1 MNKHQAPIVLASLH
15 TPVRHDSG
23 PKHVAGSAEY
33 IDDMIEPAG
42 TMHAY
47 LALSVR
53 PHAEIVSIDW
63 SLLAPDEAKRLRAM
77 GIDEGARV
85 AIAHRGIFTGR
96 DPIAIEI
103 GRMTVALRRAHA
115 RAMTVSEL

>member
-1 MNKHQAPIVLASLH
+1 MTLDLLPPQ
-15 TPVRHDSG
+15 R
-23 PKHVAGSAEY
+23 
-33 IDDMIEPAG
+33 
-42 TMHAY
+42 
-47 LALSVR
+47 R
-53 PHAEIVSIDW
+53 AEIDSIDW